1 MNKIDR
7 RRKIFL
13 VFGTRPEAV
22 KMAPLIK
29 ELRKWEDLFELGVVV
44 TAQHREMLDQVLK
57 LFEIK
62 TDFDLNLMTPEQ
74 SLAKLGER
82 ILSGLSP
89 VFAERRPDLVLV
101 HGDTS
106 TTFFGA
112 LAAFYQQIQV
122 GHVEAGLR
130 THNRYSPFPEEMNRN
145 LTGILADYHFAPTT
159 GARDNLLAENI
170 STDKIMVTGN
180 TVIDALLS
188 VAARDDLAVPEE
200 VGRIPDDRKIILVT
214 THRRENLGASLRQVY
229 EAILMILREH
239 EDVEVVFPVHLNPE
253 VRRLAWEILGA
264 SPRVHLLDPLDY
276 APFVAVMRRA
286 YLVLTDSGGIQ
297 EEAPALGKPVL
308 VLRDTTERPEAVTAG
323 TARLIG
329 AGREKVYAEVN
340 RLLIEEA
347 AYREMAEAV
356 NPYGDGKAAERIAGF
371 LRWRYGFCAERP
383 EEFNAYRQR

>member
-1 MNKIDR
+1 M
-7 RRKIFL
+7 

-74 SLAKLGER
+74 SLAELGER

-159 GARDNLLAENI
+159 GARDNLLAENVPI
-170 STDKIMVTGN
+170 DKILVTGN

-188 VAARDDLAVPEE
+188 VVTRDDLVVPEE

-229 EAILMILREH
+229 EAVLMILREH

-253 VRRLAWEILGA
+253 VRRLAWEVLGA

-340 RLLIEEA
+340 RLLTEEA
-347 AYREMAEAV
+347 TYREMAEAV

-383 EEFNAYRQR
+383 EEFSIN